1 MFFTRLFWADLSII
15 LDCKVYSKERKK
27 DGKKKERKIKCYV
40 LFQVVKL
47 QIALNCGATRWS
59 CTWERGWGN
68 QVKAGHQ
75 KCPTKVSTI
84 PRLAA
89 FKADFQGLWTSS
101 NPVDTNLS
109 KAEMEMI
116 IMWRLRDSAEVP
128 AWNSTTEITIG
139 VITLTFK
146 LSKQKMLKICS
157 NMLYLWLTRGK
168 GDESTGNIPLMFEL
182 HTQVS
187 CLDFWGFFY
196 LLIVLW

>member
-1 MFFTRLFWADLSII
+1 MVT
-15 LDCKVYSKERKK
+15 
-27 DGKKKERKIKCYV
+27 
-40 LFQVVKL
+40 L
-47 QIALNCGATRWS
+47 QIALNCGSW
-59 CTWERGWGN
+59 CI
-68 QVKAGHQ
+68 QVILHLGKRMREPGESRTS
-75 KCPTKVSTI
+75 KMPPKVSTI

-89 FKADFQGLWTSS
+89 FKGDFQGMWTSS
-101 NPVDTNLS
+101 NPVDTNPS
-109 KAEMEMI
+109 KAEMEI
-116 IMWRLRDSAEVP
+116 ITGDSAEVP

-196 LLIVLW
+196 LLIVLSLCFEGIKFLKLRHVALLQR